1 MASNLD
7 VVNNNTQGL
16 IGRARSGPFGSAFI
30 SNQSVDQPV
39 EEEPGRFGAS
49 ADQMQYLLGASLE
62 FLSEGAGFDN
72 LSAYWGAVRAKNKAQ
87 LEQYDRLTFE
97 KAREE
102 ANDLSKYFLD
112 LLVIDGATLITSAL
126 AAAGATALT
135 GGGTL
140 AALSGAGI
148 ASFALNAGDTF
159 AESVDAV
166 GKENV
171 DKGLVLG
178 ASLLMA
184 GLDAAVPGKIGGA
197 FVNRSIR
204 EKVKASAAKNL
215 AKNKWWSRAV
225 KVGLQSSFTEAG
237 TEGMQEVL
245 QAATINAQEG
255 KDPFD
260 FSEEQIAQFQE
271 AAWAGGFL
279 GFGAGASTSGF
290 GRSSARKIIGR
301 KEEAVAQVDSE
312 LELKIAELEAE
323 RTSLAEQPRDFKV
336 RKRSND
342 IRKEIS
348 ELRVEANKKK
358 AKIWGA
364 DSEAAI
370 NKIVPIKEQEAEAEA
385 EAVPEEEKTLAQIM
399 AEDPRTAE
407 AERQQ
412 QPDEVLPVGT
422 QRGPSATQEQIEAR
436 LAQEPSGPTQADVMP
451 DTPVAPIGTQGRV
464 EPTLPTTVDPNV
476 QRGGGPVL
484 NPREE
489 PGFPGSGT
497 QSGSLPIIKDRA
509 DRGTQSGEGQRDSAG
524 RVITPVTGGPAD
536 IDVPIFGSPSQDPSV
551 IQDTIKPEVFADP
564 SVVLD
569 SAPDQTGAGPQG
581 RPRRSFAA
589 LREEI
594 KARDKGPQVMNRPV
608 INTVIGDGE
617 NVLVDGDVL
626 ITAADIEEAKFA
638 KASRE
643 LEDEAST
650 AYNEA
655 YNEVV
660 LETGGDH
667 GQASIA
673 GEEARTRVLREGGA
687 TRRRV
692 YSSRAARLQS
702 QREAAK
708 QRQDREARLN
718 FEAQRRIDE
727 RKKLEKEQAAELKE
741 QAIEMAG
748 ETYDAF
754 FYGQI
759 SAQEFASRRQSEIA
773 RIKNSRIGGT
783 AAANAYRKAVPLEKA
798 NAILKERGLPTLK
811 PEGDQTTQKDAAPDK
826 AATTPDAPPEA
837 APDPN
842 QADATPPAPEEAP
855 TTQAKVPDISNV
867 VIKDPDPII
876 LEENKRIK
884 ELEKKREAIDDALE
898 TDSPELS
905 ELIEGKNLEH
915 EKLLLEEMELRIN
928 QMERGLRER
937 GIDLES
943 RRIYDD
949 SNPRNPLPGWI
960 RKRDQAKKNIE
971 ALEAGVDPVTVPGTT
986 MNPYGNKTPTQAD
999 ATPPV
1004 PDTPTETAPDATETG
1019 KIPGTLDLTI
1029 YPDFDAYMEDMGELG
1044 FSPVELQEQGLPYD
1058 EESFAAAQETVV
1070 PDAAK
1075 GAEAAPATTPQA
1087 EVVFTRDVEKNKE
1100 EPAGLVPNQR
1110 DSTDR
1115 NYPVYEESKGIVVTM
1130 TLDEFISLNPS
1141 RDAKPEGSDSLDFL
1155 RNLAEEGGTFAPPF
1169 IDVEITDNGLKV
1181 VGHEG
1186 RGRALVAKELGT
1198 TGEIEVDVFFK
1209 KGDRVKDFDKSKGKD
1224 SIISD
1229 ARTGSEEVI
1238 IPLRRVNYN
1247 KDQSG
1252 SANKPRD
1259 KATTP
1264 PDIAVTDV
1272 DEDQTQD
1279 QQIADMIARE
1289 QATVARETADQEA
1302 DAEFQAGTDDT
1313 GPTVEDVDQG
1323 VDTPVVDT
1331 TTVTPDMTQAELVDD
1346 AVVSDE
1352 DTFETV
1358 IPKATTTRIELDKY
1372 ESSVPNPQG
1381 VEAIVYEDPENP
1393 DSFIVESEGTVIR
1406 REPNK
1411 QDAVL
1416 YADKMSEFVAN
1427 REKKKARNAF
1437 VPRPEGKTYTGPFLK
1452 GLGRGTRA
1460 LLAGTGKKGDSF
1472 RLSLDKNKQKI
1483 AENNDIPYDENTTEE
1498 DLYDALYAKYIAPKE
1513 EAAPTE
1519 LVEPVDVA
1527 GEVQE
1532 EAERIVASDYGI
1544 FGNKINRAYPEPIDE
1559 YSSDEEAD
1567 AIIAASEAKQEFAET
1582 DDPSALIELTW
1593 DDGDAEI
1600 RAEAAAEAEETAR
1613 RTAENRAVKLTPE
1626 YWTEMLDTNTALKD
1640 ISKTKSQGGF
1650 EISELRTIA
1659 DNILKADPSFVYNK
1673 KGTRKEIE
1681 AAIKSYI
1688 IKDVEPVEDNS
1699 PYIDTVDDDTGIIS
1713 TEYKESRID
1722 SDSVEQ
1728 EPFLSGEVLFSKD
1741 EVASS
1746 IRQELKKIF
1755 GVRATN
1761 EMFSTGFVKILS
1773 RKQAAAEHNKSKR
1786 EFKDTAAFVHNASV
1800 TFIPEN
1806 IVKDNVTPDMIRG
1819 LIWHEI
1825 GAHVGRSMLSS
1836 NEFSAIIKEVR
1847 RLHKQGDMYVLSAFD
1862 AVASNYKDIYKDF
1875 AKPVSAD
1882 LMGYGKIIYG
1892 FRTKDGKNP
1901 IEVIGE
1907 DNIFWEEVLAH
1918 MLEYKGQELDL
1929 QRASLMK
1936 RVKDAFK
1943 KFFIRIFKAYDVDSI
1958 PDVTV
1963 DDIFNTMAG
1972 VVIER
1977 MPTLIQRAK
1986 MFDASREKAIDDV
1999 VEKYIEPKQ
2008 YLSAADGYLADAQTK
2023 ARNEFIEDSLVK
2035 GTVYHGS
2042 EKNWSAPILE
2052 FTEMGLHVGTMKAAL
2067 KIVDGKSEKLTE
2079 GYIKVT
2085 NPFTGVD
2092 DIGHW
2097 AGPKAWRNELNKMM
2111 RDGNISDKDYK
2122 VLFSVA
2128 NEWTQKLEPF
2138 TGSREIYDGFVKFS
2152 SEYRDALKSLGY
2164 DSIQYVNK
2172 SEDPGNL
2179 SYILLSEDQ
2188 FKASSSFT
2196 FTSGVNAIKDA
2207 RIASESPS
2215 KNLPI
2220 MKKINDASKEQGFN
2234 TRKAQGKITQAIKTL
2249 QRAVEPLMT
2258 LEGYDELETQRM
2270 LTKGE
2275 IGKWHNQGRVIF
2287 DVIFQATPQEKKE
2300 IIKYFETRDASPDKL
2315 PNRKVNVAKLPTVL
2329 SGTKGTG
2336 RLSEEKSIR
2345 DSVVEAKKQIE
2356 KLGSDL
2362 VAAGLITQDQYS
2374 QWRGKYLP
2382 RVYFEYLEKG
2392 DRIPMGIGTSQM
2404 NYTKVR
2410 SAHENF
2416 LKDVVDGRIEDPA
2429 FLAGRYVSMAGADL
2443 ATINY
2448 LSFLAADTGNNG
2460 WVLPNQIVKYDNIE
2474 GTVGFWNEKVSAIMR
2489 NAAKERGLNNNEKA
2503 ISYEKIAN
2511 EIQKEIDKV
2520 TANKIVADSKKY
2532 KQVPNNP
2539 RYGAMR
2545 GLYVRKEIINDV
2557 IGSEQLYTNNEFLNG
2572 ALAYSAKAQKVFKY
2586 TKVPMNIPT
2595 QARNIISNIVL
2606 MDVSGTNFLKIPG
2619 LISRAIAD
2627 IASDGKYAQLAR
2639 KYGIEST
2646 TFTSEELVNIDA
2658 QFNKIKAKEDSWSG
2672 MWARSKV
2679 FFNDYVDVFGRTYQK
2694 TEVMFKVAKMID
2706 FMENHGKSESE
2717 AARLANEALLDY
2729 SNVSQAVRVIRTMPL
2744 GSPFITFNL
2753 KAASQM
2759 VRNMKN
2765 HPIAVAKYAAIPY
2778 VVAQMLLENNSELE
2792 EDDIPEMK
2800 KLVADYMEKNATS
2813 LILPWKDQDGRIRVF
2828 DMGYFLPW
2836 GAHINMMKNLYQ
2848 GEFGEA
2854 AAAPGFFGG
2863 WMGAPIGM
2871 LTNVDPFT
2879 KQEITND
2886 ADPPMQQYQD
2896 MTAFLLSY
2904 MMPPMFMPRN
2914 KSGDVIGNGGQLIK
2928 TMMAVDFMDGNV
2940 DADGLPK
2947 YSVPESLISW
2957 AGFNFS
2963 KLSDE
2968 TAQRKIYFKSLEV
2981 NKTFSRLKKLLKD
2994 PNISEEQ
3001 RQRLI
3006 SEYTANALRIQT
3018 ELQEMQ
3024 NAYAKVKDVL

>member
-1 MASNLD
+1 
-7 VVNNNTQGL
+7 
-16 IGRARSGPFGSAFI
+16 
-30 SNQSVDQPV
+30 
-39 EEEPGRFGAS
+39 
-49 ADQMQYLLGASLE
+49 
-62 FLSEGAGFDN
+62 
-72 LSAYWGAVRAKNKAQ
+72 
-87 LEQYDRLTFE
+87 
-97 KAREE
+97 
-102 ANDLSKYFLD
+102 
-112 LLVIDGATLITSAL
+112 
-126 AAAGATALT
+126 
-135 GGGTL
+135 
-140 AALSGAGI
+140 
-148 ASFALNAGDTF
+148 
-159 AESVDAV
+159 
-166 GKENV
+166 
-171 DKGLVLG
+171 
-178 ASLLMA
+178 
-184 GLDAAVPGKIGGA
+184 
-197 FVNRSIR
+197 
-204 EKVKASAAKNL
+204 
-215 AKNKWWSRAV
+215 
-225 KVGLQSSFTEAG
+225 
-237 TEGMQEVL
+237 
-245 QAATINAQEG
+245 
-255 KDPFD
+255 
-260 FSEEQIAQFQE
+260 
-271 AAWAGGFL
+271 
-279 GFGAGASTSGF
+279 
-290 GRSSARKIIGR
+290 
-301 KEEAVAQVDSE
+301 
-312 LELKIAELEAE
+312 
-323 RTSLAEQPRDFKV
+323 
-336 RKRSND
+336 
-342 IRKEIS
+342 
-348 ELRVEANKKK
+348 
-358 AKIWGA
+358 
-364 DSEAAI
+364 
-370 NKIVPIKEQEAEAEA
+370 
-385 EAVPEEEKTLAQIM
+385 
-399 AEDPRTAE
+399 
-407 AERQQ
+407 
-412 QPDEVLPVGT
+412 
-422 QRGPSATQEQIEAR
+422 
-436 LAQEPSGPTQADVMP
+436 
-451 DTPVAPIGTQGRV
+451 
-464 EPTLPTTVDPNV
+464 
-476 QRGGGPVL
+476 
-484 NPREE
+484 
-489 PGFPGSGT
+489 
-497 QSGSLPIIKDRA
+497 
-509 DRGTQSGEGQRDSAG
+509 
-524 RVITPVTGGPAD
+524 
-536 IDVPIFGSPSQDPSV
+536 
-551 IQDTIKPEVFADP
+551 
-564 SVVLD
+564 
-569 SAPDQTGAGPQG
+569 
-581 RPRRSFAA
+581 
-589 LREEI
+589 
-594 KARDKGPQVMNRPV
+594 MNRPV

-643 LEDEAST
+643 LEDIAMEAESN
-650 AYNEA
+650 AFEQAEA
-655 YNEVV
+655 DGMDYPAAV
-660 LETGGDH
+660 
-667 GQASIA
+667 AA
-673 GEEARTRVLREGGA
+673 AEAARNTVLREGGA
-687 TRRRV
+687 NRRRV
-692 YSSRAARLQS
+692 YSSRAARLQA

-708 QRQDREARLN
+708 GRQDREARLN

-727 RKKLEKEQAAELKE
+727 LKKFEKEQAAELKE

-773 RIKNSRIGGT
+773 RIKDGIGGT

-811 PEGDQTTQKDAAPDK
+811 PEEDQTTQKDAAPDK
-826 AATTPDAPPEA
+826 TTPTPDAPPEA
-837 APDPN
+837 APTPTQAEVTPPSPRTNTGTFTDMSRPT
-842 QADATPPAPEEAP
+842 QADATPPAPEAAPAP
-855 TTQAKVPDISNV
+855 TQTEVPDISNV

-898 TDSPELS
+898 TDSPELL

-937 GIDLES
+937 GLDLES
-943 RRIYDD
+943 RRIYDP

-999 ATPPV
+999 TTPPV
-1004 PDTPTETAPDATETG
+1004 PDTTETAAPEEAPVKEAAAKKLSVPSKKKFFDMGKRGNLRAATGVNLPGEPQAG
-1019 KIPGTLDLTI
+1019 SGFKIVFAERPELTI
-1029 YPDFDAYMEDMGELG
+1029 LERGRING
-1044 FSPVELQEQGLPYD
+1044 FSEEDIATLYLHNYQAINILDFNGNKDWGGSSRRQFGLEDLGPPKNKADLDARIDRAYKKYIEDFKNAKDPITERTPREQLPTD
-1058 EESFAAAQETVV
+1058 EEIATRTG
-1070 PDAAK
+1070 AAK
-1075 GAEAAPATTPQA
+1075 GLSDEEIEAYQQYKVKRAEMDAAGEGVPTAPAEDTEAETATTPQDEDTTPAQEA
-1087 EVVFTRDVEKNKE
+1087 ETK
-1100 EPAGLVPNQR
+1100 P
-1110 DSTDR
+1110 
-1115 NYPVYEESKGIVVTM
+1115 
-1130 TLDEFISLNPS
+1130 DET
-1141 RDAKPEGSDSLDFL
+1141 
-1155 RNLAEEGGTFAPPF
+1155 AEE
-1169 IDVEITDNGLKV
+1169 
-1181 VGHEG
+1181 
-1186 RGRALVAKELGT
+1186 
-1198 TGEIEVDVFFK
+1198 TG
-1209 KGDRVKDFDKSKGKD
+1209 
-1224 SIISD
+1224 
-1229 ARTGSEEVI
+1229 
-1238 IPLRRVNYN
+1238 
-1247 KDQSG
+1247 
-1252 SANKPRD
+1252 
-1259 KATTP
+1259 KATAQ

-1279 QQIADMIARE
+1279 QQIAEMRARE

-1313 GPTVEDVDQG
+1313 GPTVEDVDQD

-1331 TTVTPDMTQAELVDD
+1331 TTVTPDMKQAELVDD

-1393 DSFIVESEGTVIR
+1393 GSFIVESEGTVIR

-1437 VPRPEGKTYTGPFLK
+1437 VPRPEGKTYTGEFLK

-1519 LVEPVDVA
+1519 LVEPVDIA

-1567 AIIAASEAKQEFAET
+1567 ATIAASEAMQEFAET
-1582 DDPSALIELTW
+1582 DDPSALIDLGW

-1600 RAEAAAEAEETAR
+1600 RAEAAAEAEERAQ
-1613 RTAENRAVKLTPE
+1613 RTAKNRAVKLTPE
-1626 YWTEMLDTNTALKD
+1626 YWKEMLDTNTALKD

>member
-1 MASNLD
+1 MASTPETGDIIANAATD
-7 VVNNNTQGL
+7 FG
-16 IGRARSGPFGSAFI
+16 GGPLRWTRTGA
-30 SNQSVDQPV
+30 NAASVK
-39 EEEPGRFGAS
+39 EEETGRFGAS
-49 ADQMQYLLGASLE
+49 ADQMQYLLGSSLE
-62 FLSEGAGFDN
+62 FLSEGVGFDN
-72 LSAYWGAVRAKNKAQ
+72 LSAYWGAVRAKNKAE
-87 LEQYDRLTFE
+87 LEQYDRVTFKDAE
-97 KAREE
+97 FG
-102 ANDLSKYFLD
+102 NDLSKYFLD

-159 AESVDAV
+159 AESVEAV

-184 GLDAAVPGKIGGA
+184 GLDAAVPGKIGG
-197 FVNRSIR
+197 VIVGRGIR

-215 AKNKWWSRAV
+215 AKNKWWSRAL
-225 KVGLQSSFTEAG
+225 KVGLQSGLTEAG

-260 FSEEQIAQFQE
+260 FSAEQIAQFKE

-279 GFGAGASTSGF
+279 GGGAGVTISGV

-301 KEEAVAQVDSE
+301 KEEAVAQLDSE
-312 LELKIAELEAE
+312 LESKIAELEAE
-323 RTSLAEQPRDFKV
+323 RTSLAEQPRTFEV

-348 ELRVEANKKK
+348 DLRVEANKKK

-370 NKIVPIKEQEAEAEA
+370 NKIVPIKEQEAEPETEA
-385 EAVPEEEKTLAQIM
+385 APEKEKTLAQIM

-422 QRGPSATQEQIEAR
+422 QRGPSATQEQIDAR

-451 DTPVAPIGTQGRV
+451 DVMPGTPVAPRPGT
-464 EPTLPTTVDPNV
+464 PTA
-476 QRGGGPVL
+476 
-484 NPREE
+484 EAAA
-489 PGFPGSGT
+489 
-497 QSGSLPIIKDRA
+497 RA
-509 DRGTQSGEGQRDSAG
+509 DRGLQEEG
-524 RVITPVTGGPAD
+524 
-536 IDVPIFGSPSQDPSV
+536 FQDPSV
-551 IQDTIKPEVFADP
+551 LEDTAPMESGADP
-564 SVVLD
+564 SVLLD
-569 SAPDQTGAGPQG
+569 QAPDQVGAGPQG

-594 KARDKGPQVMNRPV
+594 KARAEGPQAMNRPV
-608 INTVIGDGE
+608 INTVIGDSE

-687 TRRRV
+687 TKRRV
-692 YSSRAARLQS
+692 YSSRAARLQA

-727 RKKLEKEQAAELKE
+727 QKKFEKEQAAELKE

-773 RIKNSRIGGT
+773 RIKDGIGGT
-783 AAANAYRKAVPLEKA
+783 AAVNAYRKAVPLEKA

-826 AATTPDAPPEA
+826 TTPTTDAPPPAPESTPEA
-837 APDPN
+837 AP
-842 QADATPPAPEEAP
+842 EKAP
-855 TTQAKVPDISNV
+855 T
-867 VIKDPDPII
+867 
-876 LEENKRIK
+876 
-884 ELEKKREAIDDALE
+884 
-898 TDSPELS
+898 
-905 ELIEGKNLEH
+905 
-915 EKLLLEEMELRIN
+915 
-928 QMERGLRER
+928 
-937 GIDLES
+937 
-943 RRIYDD
+943 
-949 SNPRNPLPGWI
+949 
-960 RKRDQAKKNIE
+960 
-971 ALEAGVDPVTVPGTT
+971 
-986 MNPYGNKTPTQAD
+986 TQAD
-999 ATPPV
+999 ATPPTPEAAPTPTQADAIPPV
-1004 PDTPTETAPDATETG
+1004 PDTTETAPVA
-1019 KIPGTLDLTI
+1019 
-1029 YPDFDAYMEDMGELG
+1029 AED
-1044 FSPVELQEQGLPYD
+1044 
-1058 EESFAAAQETVV
+1058 T
-1070 PDAAK
+1070 
-1075 GAEAAPATTPQA
+1075 EAAPATTPQGEDTTPTQEA
-1087 EVVFTRDVEKNKE
+1087 ETT
-1100 EPAGLVPNQR
+1100 P
-1110 DSTDR
+1110 
-1115 NYPVYEESKGIVVTM
+1115 
-1130 TLDEFISLNPS
+1130 DET
-1141 RDAKPEGSDSLDFL
+1141 
-1155 RNLAEEGGTFAPPF
+1155 AEE
-1169 IDVEITDNGLKV
+1169 
-1181 VGHEG
+1181 
-1186 RGRALVAKELGT
+1186 
-1198 TGEIEVDVFFK
+1198 TG
-1209 KGDRVKDFDKSKGKD
+1209 
-1224 SIISD
+1224 
-1229 ARTGSEEVI
+1229 
-1238 IPLRRVNYN
+1238 
-1247 KDQSG
+1247 
-1252 SANKPRD
+1252 
-1259 KATTP
+1259 KATPP

-1272 DEDQTQD
+1272 DEDQTQE

-1289 QATVARETADQEA
+1289 QASVAREVAGEQA

-1313 GPTVEDVDQG
+1313 GPVVEDVDEG
-1323 VDTPVVDT
+1323 VNIPVVDT
-1331 TTVTPDMTQAELVDD
+1331 TAVTPDMTQADLV
-1346 AVVSDE
+1346 E
-1352 DTFETV
+1352 DTVVGVEDTSETV
-1358 IPKATTTRIELDKY
+1358 IPEATTTGIELDKY

-1406 REPNK
+1406 RESNK
-1411 QDAVL
+1411 QDAIL

-1437 VPRPEGKTYTGPFLK
+1437 VPRPEGKTYTGKFLK
-1452 GLGRGTRA
+1452 GLGRGTKA
-1460 LLAGTGKKGDSF
+1460 LLAGTGKTGDSF
-1472 RLSLDKNKQKI
+1472 RLSLDKNKRNI
-1483 AENNDIPYDENTTEE
+1483 ADNNNIPYDDTTTEE

-1513 EAAPTE
+1513 EAAPTD
-1519 LVEPVDVA
+1519 VEPADVA

-1532 EAERIVASDYGI
+1532 EAKRIVASDYGVL
-1544 FGNKINRAYPEPIDE
+1544 GNKINRTYPEPIDE
-1559 YSSDEEAD
+1559 YSSDDEVD
-1567 AIIAASEAKQEFAET
+1567 ASIAARAARQEYAET
-1582 DDPSALIELTW
+1582 DDPSELIDLGW
-1593 DDGDAEI
+1593 DDADAEI
-1600 RAEAAAEAEETAR
+1600 RAQATAEAKERAE
-1613 RTAENRAVKLTPE
+1613 RTAENRAVKLTPG

-1650 EISELRTIA
+1650 EISELRIIA

-1699 PYIDTVDDDTGIIS
+1699 PYVDTVDDDTGIIS
-1713 TEYKESRID
+1713 TEYKESRITSTESIEEENARLKKEIARLEELVGKYPHPLD
-1722 SDSVEQ
+1722 IMQDYDEIRADTIQGLKNNLTLLQEAQIALSRNPPKVNVMVDHADRVIGSMKKQLEKIRSFEGHRSRRVDIETGRSDKVTPNPFLVDDSVKRSIAILDTKQARIRDQLEGLDRG
-1728 EPFLSGEVLFSKD
+1728 FNSVEV
-1741 EVASS
+1741 ESS
-1746 IRQELKKIF
+1746 LVQELGKIF
-1755 GVRATN
+1755 GARAS
-1761 EMFSTGFVKILS
+1761 STMRELGFVNIINRRAVTTITGKSPLE
-1773 RKQAAAEHNKSKR
+1773 AAR
-1786 EFKDTAAFVHNASV
+1786 TAAFVMHGEV
-1800 TFIPEN
+1800 YFVPEN
-1806 IVKDNVTPDMIRG
+1806 IAENTVANNDTVRG
-1819 LIWHEI
+1819 IIWHEI
-1825 GAHVGRSMLSS
+1825 GAHIGSKLLSS
-1836 NEFSAIIKEVR
+1836 NEFSTVIDQVK
-1847 RLHKQGDMYVLSAFD
+1847 RLYTDNDSY
-1862 AVASNYKDIYKDF
+1862 AVTAYNQVAANYEELLPDS
-1875 AKPVSAD
+1875 P
-1882 LMGYGKIIYG
+1882 
-1892 FRTKDGKNP
+1892 
-1901 IEVIGE
+1901 
-1907 DNIFWEEVLAH
+1907 DNMFWEEVLAH
-1918 MLEYKGQELDL
+1918 MLQYKGEELNL
-1929 QRASLMK
+1929 QRPSLMK

-1943 KFFIRIFKAYDVDSI
+1943 KFFIRVFKAYDVDSI

-1963 DDIFNTMAG
+1963 DDIFNVMAG
-1972 VVIER
+1972 VVVER
-1977 MPTLIQRAK
+1977 IPPLMTEFK
-1986 MFDASREKAIDDV
+1986 VSKSFKDDV
-1999 VEKYIEPKQ
+1999 VSGKAGGKGTYSD
-2008 YLSAADGYLADAQTK
+2008 YLGRAQTK

-2035 GTVYHGS
+2035 DTVFHGS

-2067 KIVDGKSEKLTE
+2067 KRVDGNSEKLTE

-2085 NPFTGVD
+2085 NPFTGAD

-2097 AGPKAWRNELNKMM
+2097 AGPLAWRNELNKMM
-2111 RDGNISDKDYK
+2111 RDGNISDKDYQ

-2128 NEWTQKLEPF
+2128 NEWVQKLEPF
-2138 TGSREIYDGFVKFS
+2138 SGSKEIYDGFVKFS

-2188 FKASSSFT
+2188 FKNVNSLT
-2196 FTSGVNAIKDA
+2196 FSSGVNAVRDA
-2207 RIASESPS
+2207 RIATESPS
-2215 KNLPI
+2215 KNLPEI
-2220 MKKINDASKEQGFN
+2220 KKINDVSKGQVFN
-2234 TRKAQGKITQAIKTL
+2234 TRKAQGKITQVIKTL

-2287 DVIFQATPQEKKE
+2287 DVIFQATPEEKKE

-2356 KLGSDL
+2356 KLGADL

-2382 RVYFEYLEKG
+2382 RVYFEYLDKG

-2416 LKDVVDGRIEDPA
+2416 LKDVVEGRIEDPA

-2460 WVLPNQIVKYDNIE
+2460 WVLPNQIVKYDNME
-2474 GTVGFWNEKVSAIMR
+2474 GTVGFWNEKIDAIRR
-2489 NAAKERGLNNNEKA
+2489 NAARERGLNNSAKA
-2503 ISYEKIAN
+2503 DSYEKIAN
-2511 EIQKEIDKV
+2511 QIQKEVDKV
-2520 TANKIVADSKKY
+2520 TANKIVSDPKKY
-2532 KQVPNNP
+2532 KQVPDNP

-2557 IGSEQLYTNNEFLNG
+2557 LGTQQLYTNNEFLNG
-2572 ALAYSAKAQKVFKY
+2572 ALSYTAKAQKVFKY

-2595 QARNIISNIVL
+2595 QARNVISNIVL
-2606 MDVSGTNFLKIPG
+2606 MDVSGTNFFRIPG
-2619 LISRAIAD
+2619 LISRAITD

-2646 TFTSEELVNIDA
+2646 TFTAEELVNIDA
-2658 QFNKIKAKEDSWSG
+2658 QLSKIKAKEDSWGG
-2672 MWARSKV
+2672 MWAKTKV

-2717 AARLANEALLDY
+2717 AAKLANEALLDY

-2759 VRNMKN
+2759 VRNIKN

-2800 KLVADYMEKNATS
+2800 KLVAEYMEDNATS
-2813 LILPWKDQDGRIRVF
+2813 FILPWKDQEGRLRVF

-2836 GAHINMMKNLYQ
+2836 GAHLNMMKNLYQ
-2848 GEFGEA
+2848 GEFGKA
-2854 AAAPGFFGG
+2854 SSVPGFFGG
-2863 WMGAPIGM
+2863 WIGAPIGM
-2871 LTNVDPFT
+2871 ITNVDPFT

-2904 MMPPMFMPRN
+2904 MMPPMIMPRN
-2914 KSGDVIGNGGQLIK
+2914 KSGDVISNGGQLIK
-2928 TMMAVDFMDGNV
+2928 TGMAMGFIDGNV

-2947 YSVPESLISW
+2947 YTIPESLMSW
-2957 AGFNFS
+2957 AGVNFS
-2963 KLSDE
+2963 KFDKN
-2968 TAQRKIYFKSLEV
+2968 TAQRKIYFKALDV
-2981 NKTFSRLKKLLKD
+2981 KNTYKRLKKFLKD

-3006 SEYTANALRIQT
+3006 SEYTANALRLQT

-3024 NAYAKVKDVL
+3024 NAYAKVRDVL